1 MSATAQGL
9 SRDQMAA
16 RVARDIPDGWYVNLG
31 LGLPTLIPDYI
42 PPGREVVFH
51 SENGI
56 LGMGPVPP
64 KDAVDT
70 WLINATKQNIT
81 LVPGAS
87 IFHHA
92 DSFAIIR
99 GGHLD
104 LCVLGAYEV
113 AENGDIA
120 NWATSANDTLPGVG
134 GAMDLAAGS
143 RQLWALMEH
152 TTKDGRPR
160 LVQRCNYPLTASGV
174 VKRVYTNLAVIEI
187 TPRGFEVLDMA
198 PGLTFDALQSKT
210 DAKLHLP
217 AKAAPAK
224 AVPAKEERAPSRW
237 DPLAI
242 VPKR

>member
-1 MSATAQGL
+1 MSATEAKPL
-9 SRDQMAA
+9 SREDMAA
-16 RVARDIPDGWYVNLG
+16 RLARDIPEGWYVNLG

-42 PPGREVVFH
+42 TPGREVVFH

-87 IFHHA
+87 IFNQA
-92 DSFAIIR
+92 ESFAMIR

-120 NWATSANDTLPGVG
+120 NWATSANDTLPAVG

-174 VKRVYTNLAVIEI
+174 VKRVYTNLAVLDI
-187 TPRGFEVLDMA
+187 TQRGFEVLDMA

-210 DAKLHLP
+210 EAKLQM
-217 AKAAPAK
+217 AA
-224 AVPAKEERAPSRW
+224 RQ
-237 DPLAI
+237 
-242 VPKR
+242 